1 MNGPDVGQDV
11 YLTVGDIGSMNA
23 RVVNAEDPRYL
34 LTLPNDV
41 RHAGPELAGRA
52 ASVQYS
58 NRRGVCRVEGVVPEK
73 GFIGDRLRFEAAGEP
88 KLIQRRDFVR
98 IDAVAPVKYQPRGE
112 TSPVRDAHA
121 LNISGGGFLLAPP
134 HEVAL
139 GVHTRFWLELSDGGD
154 PVSAL
159 GTAVRQS
166 ESGAMGIRF
175 DDISEN
181 DRDRLVR
188 WVFAQ
193 ERLSR
198 QITRDGH

>member
-1 MNGPDVGQDV
+1 VNGPEVGQDV
-11 YLTVGDIGSMNA
+11 YLTVGGLGSMNA
-23 RVVNAEDPRYL
+23 RVVNTAESQYL
-34 LTLPNDV
+34 LTLPSDV
-41 RHAGPELAGRA
+41 RHAGPEFAGRD

-58 NRRGVCRVEGVVPEK
+58 NRRGVCRIEGKVPKK
-73 GFIGDRLRFEAAGEP
+73 GFIGDRLRFDAAGKP

-98 IDAVAPVKYQPRGE
+98 IDAVVPVKYQPRGE
-112 TSPVRDAHA
+112 MSPVRDAHA
-121 LNISGGGFLLAPP
+121 LNVSGGGFLLAPP
-134 HEVAL
+134 HEVGL
-139 GVHTRFWLELSDGGD
+139 GVHTRFWIELSDGED

-175 DDISEN
+175 DDISEP
-181 DRDRLVR
+181 DRERLVR

-198 QITRDGH
+198 QVTRDGH